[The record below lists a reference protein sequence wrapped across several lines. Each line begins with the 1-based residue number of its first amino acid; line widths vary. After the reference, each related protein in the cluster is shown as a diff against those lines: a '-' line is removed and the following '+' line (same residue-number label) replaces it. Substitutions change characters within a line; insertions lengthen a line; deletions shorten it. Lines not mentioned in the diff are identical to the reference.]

1 MSKPK
6 ILVDSD
12 SLFTILDAILPGAP
26 GHYLRELQ
34 ATMSLSMKMGHPN
47 AINTLIDCYN
57 DWARRGRPD
66 ESQAKPTEADS
77 EASNL
82 EDTKT
87 ASSETHQLEQPN
99 RSKTT
104 KDPASAVEEEER
116 EPNAIEHLDG
126 HTINLWLS
134 EAEDQDLAKQRL
146 QTALVQI
153 KENGTPLIAI
163 EIAILLRC
171 DLSHPFKIQTITPE
185 GLVRAVSSG
194 LLDLTTKTV
203 KAS

>member
-12 SLFTILDAILPGAP
+12 SLFTILDAIRPGAP

-57 DWARRGRPD
+57 DWAKRGGPD
-66 ESQAKPTEADS
+66 ESPAKPTEADS

-82 EDTKT
+82 EDTET

-104 KDPASAVEEEER
+104 KDPASAVEEER

-134 EAEDQDLAKQRL
+134 EAEDQDLAKQQL
-146 QTALVQI
+146 QKVMVQT
-153 KENGTPLIAI
+153 KENGTPLITI

-185 GLVRAVSSG
+185 GMVRAVSSG
-194 LLDLTTKTV
+194 SLDLTTKTV

>member
-12 SLFTILDAILPGAP
+12 SLFTILDAVRPGAP

-34 ATMSLSMKMGHPN
+34 ATMSLSKKMGHPN

-57 DWARRGRPD
+57 DWAQRGGPD

-77 EASNL
+77 EASNV

-99 RSKTT
+99 RSKTA
-104 KDPASAVEEEER
+104 KGPASAVEER
-116 EPNAIEHLDG
+116 EPNAIEHLDD
-126 HTINLWLS
+126 HTVNLWLS
-134 EAEDQDLAKQRL
+134 EAEDQDRAKQRL

-153 KENGTPLIAI
+153 KENGTPLTAI

-185 GLVRAVSSG
+185 GMVRAVSSG
-194 LLDLTTKTV
+194 LMDLTTKTV

>member
-12 SLFTILDAILPGAP
+12 SLFTILDAIRPRAP
-26 GHYLRELQ
+26 SRYLRELQ
-34 ATMSLSMKMGHPN
+34 ATMSLSKKMGHPN

-57 DWARRGRPD
+57 DWAKRGGPD
-66 ESQAKPTEADS
+66 ESPAKPTEADS
-77 EASNL
+77 EASNP

-87 ASSETHQLEQPN
+87 ASSEHQLEQPN

-104 KDPASAVEEEER
+104 KDLAER

-134 EAEDQDLAKQRL
+134 EAEDHDRVKQRFRA
-146 QTALVQI
+146 ALVQI
-153 KENGTPLIAI
+153 KENGIPLIAI

-194 LLDLTTKTV
+194 SLDLTTKTV

>member
-1 MSKPK
+1 M
-6 ILVDSD
+6 
-12 SLFTILDAILPGAP
+12 
-26 GHYLRELQ
+26 
-34 ATMSLSMKMGHPN
+34 
-47 AINTLIDCYN
+47 
-57 DWARRGRPD
+57 
-66 ESQAKPTEADS
+66 
-77 EASNL
+77 
-82 EDTKT
+82 
-87 ASSETHQLEQPN
+87 
-99 RSKTT
+99 
-104 KDPASAVEEEER
+104 
-116 EPNAIEHLDG
+116 
-126 HTINLWLS
+126 S
-134 EAEDQDLAKQRL
+134 EAEDQDRAKQRL

>member
-12 SLFTILDAILPGAP
+12 SLFTILDAVRPGAP

-57 DWARRGRPD
+57 DWTQRGGPD

-87 ASSETHQLEQPN
+87 ASSETNQLEQPN

-104 KDPASAVEEEER
+104 KDPAVEEEER

-134 EAEDQDLAKQRL
+134 EAEDQDLAKQQL
-146 QTALVQI
+146 QKVMVQT

-194 LLDLTTKTV
+194 PLDLTTKTV
-203 KAS
+203 KS

>member
-12 SLFTILDAILPGAP
+12 SLFTILDAVRPGAP

-47 AINTLIDCYN
+47 AINTLIDCYT

-66 ESQAKPTEADS
+66 ESQAKPTEAD
-77 EASNL
+77 
-82 EDTKT
+82 
-87 ASSETHQLEQPN
+87 SETHQLEQPN

-104 KDPASAVEEEER
+104 KDPASAVEEER

>member
-12 SLFTILDAILPGAP
+12 SLFTILDAIRPGAP

-34 ATMSLSMKMGHPN
+34 ATMSLSKKMGHPN

-57 DWARRGRPD
+57 DWAQRGGPD
-66 ESQAKPTEADS
+66 ESQAEPTEADS
-77 EASNL
+77 ETSNL

-104 KDPASAVEEEER
+104 KDLAER

-134 EAEDQDLAKQRL
+134 EAEDHDRVKQRFRA
-146 QTALVQI
+146 ALVQI
-153 KENGTPLIAI
+153 KENGIPLIAI

-194 LLDLTTKTV
+194 SLDLTTKTV
-203 KAS
+203 KASW